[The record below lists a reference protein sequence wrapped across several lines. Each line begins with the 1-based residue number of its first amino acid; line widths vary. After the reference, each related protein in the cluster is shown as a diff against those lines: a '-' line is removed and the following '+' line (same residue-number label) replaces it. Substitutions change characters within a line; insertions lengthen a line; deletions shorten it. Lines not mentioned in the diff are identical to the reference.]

1 MSSNGSIEVGGLKIA
16 RPLYDLV
23 HAEMAP
29 GTGVD
34 ADAFWRA
41 MGEIVRDLGP
51 KNQELLE
58 KRNTIQ
64 TKIDAWHREKKGKP
78 FETEAYRKFL
88 EEIDYLVPEKEDFII
103 TTGNVDPEIATIA
116 GPQLVVP
123 VDNARYA
130 LNAANARWGSLYDAL
145 YGANLIPEANGDIR
159 FQGLTPRYMLSPRS
173 TSAPGCVIR
182 LVYKDERGSWECSF

>member
-41 MGEIVRDLGP
+41 MGEIVRELGP

-88 EEIDYLVPEKEDFII
+88 EEIDYLVPEEEDFII

-173 TSAPGCVIR
+173 HVGSGVCHPTCV
-182 LVYKDERGSWECSF
+182 